1 MTPEQPLSLVVNG
14 VDTPLGMG
22 LRQSL
27 PRAVIISLFTWGR
40 ALPDDDL
47 PGAARMGWWGDTY
60 AAVPGDR
67 IGSRLWL
74 LARSTITQHTVA
86 RAREYAQE
94 ALAWLVADGVASEVI
109 VQAER
114 AGQDRIDLWAQVVR
128 GDSARLDI
136 RFNDA
141 WSFLNGF

>member
-1 MTPEQPLSLVVNG
+1 MTPEQPLSLVIDG
-14 VDTPLGMG
+14 IDTPLGMAM
-22 LRQSL
+22 RQAL

-47 PGAARMGWWGDTY
+47 PGDARMGWWGDSFPQV
-60 AAVPGDR
+60 AGDR

-74 LARSTITQHTVA
+74 LARAKILNDTPA
-86 RAREYAQE
+86 KAREYAEQ
-94 ALAWLVADGVASEVI
+94 ALAWLLEDGVASEVI

-114 AGQDRIDLWAQVVR
+114 GDFGRIDLWCQIVR
-128 GDSARLDI
+128 GNSPRLDI

-141 WSFLNGF
+141 WSFLNGI